1 MNDEVGQKQ
10 DGESVAGEGTSA
22 VRAVGTTRRRLL
34 RGGAAVA
41 PVILTFTS
49 RPVLGFE
56 KACVAPS
63 RMISG
68 NFSGFS
74 GPTSCGGK
82 SLADRE
88 KEANA
93 SPKPDWYA
101 DKFSGIFFPGY
112 VGSGSVPD
120 TLGDVFLDS
129 YEKKG
134 DGSAMFAAHIIAAYL
149 NSVGAVGGV
158 DEVLKPAQVIHM
170 WNDIMGPGSGQ
181 YCPQISMCWDALG
194 VIGYLQNS
202 GIVPS

>member
-1 MNDEVGQKQ
+1 MNDELNQKH
-10 DGESVAGEGTSA
+10 DGESVAGEATPA
-22 VRAVGTTRRRLL
+22 VRAVGATRRRLL

-49 RPVLGFE
+49 RPVLGFQQ
-56 KACVAPS
+56 ACVAPS

-82 SLADRE
+82 SLADRQT
-88 KEANA
+88 EATA
-93 SPKPDWYA
+93 PIKPTWYD
-101 DKFSGIFFPGY
+101 DKFTGIFSPAY
-112 VGSGSVPD
+112 VGSGNVPD

-129 YEKKG
+129 YNMG
-134 DGSAMFAAHIIAAYL
+134 DGSAKFAAHIIAAYQ
-149 NSVGAVGGV
+149 NSVEAVGGV

-170 WNDIMGPGSGQ
+170 WNDIMSSTSGE
-181 YCPQISMCWDALG
+181 YCPQISMCWDADG

-202 GIVPS
+202 GIVPPS